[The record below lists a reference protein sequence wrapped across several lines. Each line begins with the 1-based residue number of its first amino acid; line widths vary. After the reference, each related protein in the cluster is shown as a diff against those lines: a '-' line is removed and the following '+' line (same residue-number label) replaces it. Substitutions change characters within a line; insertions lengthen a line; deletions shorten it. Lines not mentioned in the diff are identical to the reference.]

1 MAGMTGICPEPCRS
15 SLRSL
20 SPKRAGLEEKDADQP
35 IGVGKQDPPKFKL
48 VVTNGNDLGLELDA
62 SGHMLARTRIGKH
75 ELGGDGSWILG
86 GKKACVRPALAAR
99 SKGAIAGP
107 MIMKSGNP
115 LRGPASRWSRSRK
128 LMLPRRFTALANAMG
143 LSRMSLSRPA
153 RGFTWNRRSRPL
165 ERHCEGPP

>member
-48 VVTNGNDLGLELDA
+48 VVTNGNDLWLGLDA
-62 SGHMLARTRIGKH
+62 SGPMLARTRIGKH

-86 GKKACVRPALAAR
+86 GKKSCARPGLGCAIQR
-99 SKGAIAGP
+99 S
-107 MIMKSGNP
+107 
-115 LRGPASRWSRSRK
+115 
-128 LMLPRRFTALANAMG
+128 
-143 LSRMSLSRPA
+143 
-153 RGFTWNRRSRPL
+153 NRRAHDHEVRQSSTRPGLKMEPEQETHASAPFHRPYQCNGLVAHEPFQAGAGIHL
-165 ERHCEGPP
+165 EPAAPDS